1 MKTVATL
8 VVIALGAATARASDD
23 PETTKVVITEKGSPF
38 WAGVAVSS
46 GVVTLGLLSGG
57 IYYQSDWRD
66 DIASV
71 RVSKPEAG
79 PVTQDD
85 CGRAGIED
93 MNGVFTRLCE
103 KRDRAKTLLLAGM
116 LAVPLV
122 AFTTYLGFVRESR
135 REVRTIA
142 LVPTVTPHTAGL
154 TLDVRW

>member
-1 MKTVATL
+1 MKTAAAF
-8 VVIALGAATARASDD
+8 VVIALGATAHAGDD
-23 PETTKVVITEKGSPF
+23 PETAKVVITEKGSPF

-46 GVVTLGLLSGG
+46 GVVTLGVLSAG
-57 IYYQSDWRD
+57 IYYQSDWRE

-71 RVSKPEAG
+71 RVSKPESG

-93 MNGVFTRLCE
+93 TNGVFTRMCE

-142 LVPTVTPHTAGL
+142 LVPTVTPQTAGL
-154 TLDVRW
+154 TIDVRW